1 MAGKK
6 PAKVN
11 SSNKK
16 ETVIV
21 LGKAVLYKG
30 SKDAKGFECPTCKRS
45 LIKGIIYEHTD
56 ANAYCS
62 RRCIP
67 KVEAVLS

>member
-16 ETVIV
+16 QEIV
-21 LGKAVLYKG
+21 LPGKAIMYYGGKN
-30 SKDAKGFECPTCKRS
+30 APAFTCPSCFKCLT
-45 LIKGIIYEHTD
+45 KGIIYEHTD
-56 ANAYCS
+56 GKTYCS
-62 RRCIP
+62 RYCLP
-67 KVEAVLS
+67 KMETIV

>member
-16 ETVIV
+16 EIVI
-21 LGKAVLYKG
+21 LPGKAIYYMGLMTE
-30 SKDAKGFECPTCKRS
+30 GFTCPTCKRT
-45 LIKGIIYEHTD
+45 LIKGIIYEHEG
-56 ANAYCS
+56 AHYCK
-62 RRCIP
+62 RACMP
-67 KVEAVLS
+67 KPEKVAA

>member
-16 ETVIV
+16 ETVQ
-21 LGKAVLYKG
+21 LPGKVVYYMGLMT
-30 SKDAKGFECPTCKRS
+30 DGFCCPTCNRNLK
-45 LIKGIIYEHTD
+45 KGIIYEYENNT
-56 ANAYCS
+56 YCS
-62 RRCIP
+62 RKCFP
-67 KVEAVLS
+67 KKEVATA